1 MKGLQKYQIAFIVG
15 MGILICMVQEA
26 QAIPAFARKYN
37 TSCAT
42 CHEAFP
48 RLNAFGEAFRL
59 NGYKFPNN
67 DAAYIKQEPVTLG
80 QEAYKKLW
88 PKAIWPSDIP
98 GFPPVALRIISDYN
112 VDTGGTK
119 EARSQFEMPQEIE
132 LLAAGAM
139 GTSLSFFTEVEFESE
154 EEEIETELTGSL
166 QFENL
171 LGPKHLL
178 NLRVGKLGR
187 HELEL
192 FTARDKNRLTFNPYL
207 YSNWTLPYPEGFS
220 TRNLFQQSN
229 LQPGI
234 ELNGFGT
241 RWRYAIGVVN
251 GNNGSIEDNNSQKD
265 VYAQLALK
273 FKGLGFDG
281 SSSKQKEE
289 GGTSGTGGWQDDSII
304 ASLLGYRGTALVNL
318 TGDEVDNRNDD
329 FWRFGIGIQ
338 GKYRDFKIGTGYI
351 WGSNGNPYGTLSDKS
366 VDSRSWFIE
375 GEYFIYPWVIPSL
388 RYEALSLDLP
398 DVPGLQRDQDRA
410 RFITSLTFL
419 VRANVKVL
427 VEGRF
432 ATKDERFTKATP
444 ASSKHSDDA
453 VDLSL
458 DFAF

>member
-1 MKGLQKYQIAFIVG
+1 MKGLWKYPLAWIAG
-15 MGILICMVQEA
+15 MGILTFMVQEA
-26 QAIPAFARKYN
+26 QAIPAFARKYS
-37 TSCAT
+37 TSCMT

-59 NGYKFPNN
+59 NGYRFPDN

-98 GFPPVALRIISDYN
+98 GFPPVALRIISNYN
-112 VDTGGTK
+112 IDTGGTK
-119 EARSQFEMPQEIE
+119 EARSQFETPREIE
-132 LLAAGAM
+132 LLAAGSM
-139 GTSLSFFTEVEFESE
+139 GTSLSFFTEVGFEKE
-154 EEEIETELTGSL
+154 EETETELTGSL
-166 QFENL
+166 QLENL

-192 FTARDKNRLTFNPYL
+192 FTARDVNRLTFNPYL
-207 YSNWTLPYPEGFS
+207 YGDWTLPYPDGFN

-234 ELNGFGT
+234 EINGFGS
-241 RWRYAIGVVN
+241 RWRYAVGVVN
-251 GNNGSIEDNNSQKD
+251 GNDGNIEDNNSQKD
-265 VYAQLALK
+265 LYVQLALK

-281 SSSKQKEE
+281 SSSKRKEE
-289 GGTSGTGGWQDDSII
+289 GSTSGKGGWQDDSII
-304 ASLLGYRGTALVNL
+304 ASLIGYRGTALVNP
-318 TGDEVDNRNDD
+318 TGDEADKRNDD
-329 FWRFGIGIQ
+329 FWRLGLGIQ

-351 WGSNGNPYGTLSDKS
+351 WGSNDNPYGTLSSES
-366 VDSRSWFIE
+366 VDSRSWFAE
-375 GEYFIYPWVIPSL
+375 GEYFIYPWVISSI

-398 DVPGLQRDQDRA
+398 AVPGLQKDQDRA
-410 RFITSLTFL
+410 RIVTSFTFL
-419 VRANVKVL
+419 VRANVKFV

-432 ATKDERFTKATP
+432 ATRDDRFTKAIP
-444 ASSKHSDDA
+444 KGSKHTDDA
-453 VDLSL
+453 VDLSV